1 MCLENV
7 FANPL
12 QLPPKLVQMIGRNE
26 AMIFMQIK
34 YWCDKNESKNIN
46 FEDGHY
52 WMYLSVRA
60 WKEQIPFLS
69 EKTIQRT
76 LIKLKELDIV
86 KVGEYNKMG
95 ADRTKWYTPNYSKLK
110 QVEIEHDSKVKAYG
124 QNVLMV

>member
-1 MCLENV
+1 MSLENV

-34 YWCDKNESKNIN
+34 YWCDKNESRNIN

-69 EKTIQRT
+69 KSTIIRS
-76 LIKLKELDIV
+76 LDKLKDLGII
-86 KVGEYNKMG
+86 KVGKYNKMG
-95 ADRTKWYTPNYSKLK
+95 ADRTKWYTPNYKALEVIEAEHTSK
-110 QVEIEHDSKVKAYG
+110 EEAYS
-124 QNVLMV
+124 QNE